1 MYNPY
6 SQLGGNFVNLTFS
19 DVFDTAEGFKAEY
32 EASTLATGL
41 SRIKSESVDIL
52 YYLLYARYGNSVI
65 ASFDENQ
72 FKYKVFSI
80 IFQYGPTW
88 ERKLEAQ
95 KVIRELTED
104 DITRG
109 TKRVNNRSYNP
120 STAPSTD
127 TLEELPTINEQY
139 TDGWKKSKLE
149 GYASLLALL
158 ETDVTEEFISRFK
171 KLFITIVEPNLPLW
185 FESEV

>member
-19 DVFDTAEGFKAEY
+19 DVFDTADVFKAEY
-32 EASTLATGL
+32 EASTLSTGL

-95 KVIRELTED
+95 KVIRELSEED
-104 DITRG
+104 IIKG
-109 TKRVNNRSYNP
+109 TKRINNRSYNP

-127 TLEELPTINEQY
+127 TLEELTTINEQL

-149 GYASLLALL
+149 GYATLLNVL
-158 ETDVTEEFISRFK
+158 ETDITEEFISKFK

>member
-1 MYNPY
+1 MFNPY

-19 DVFDTAEGFKAEY
+19 DVFSTADEFKAEY
-32 EASTLATGL
+32 EASTLSTQL
-41 SRIKSESVDIL
+41 SKIKSESVDIL

-95 KVIRELTED
+95 KVIRELSDD
-104 DITRG
+104 DITKG
-109 TKRVNNRSYNP
+109 SKRVNNRSYNP

-139 TDGWKKSKLE
+139 TDGWRKSKLE
-149 GYASLLALL
+149 GYASLLTLL
-158 ETDVTEEFISRFK
+158 ETDVTEEFLSRFK

-185 FESEV
+185 YESEV